1 MTFAGPAQPEPEYN
15 RKTPASGP
23 TVLRIVLGGQ
33 LRRLREEAGLSRAQA
48 GDLIRGSESKIS
60 RLELGKVS
68 FKARDVA
75 DLLDAYG
82 VTGERRQTLLE
93 LVEQANRPGWWHQY
107 GDVLPQWFETY
118 LGLEQDAARIREYQ
132 LQFVPALLQTA
143 DYARAAIR
151 LGHPS
156 ADERELQRRVEL
168 RMRRREL
175 LTRPDPPHLWVVMDE
190 AVLVRPVGGRA
201 VMRAQLR
208 HLAEICSMPTVTVQV
223 VPFSAGG
230 HAAAGGAFTLLRF
243 AEPGVPDIVYLEQLT
258 GALYIDKPA
267 EVERY
272 QKVMDRLCVDAEP
285 DRRTP
290 DIIADVLRRM

>member
-82 VTGERRQTLLE
+82 MTGERRQTLLE

>member
-175 LTRPDPPHLWVVMDE
+175 LTRPAPPHLWVVMDE

>member
-1 MTFAGPAQPEPEYN
+1 MTFAGPARPEPEYN

-208 HLAEICSMPTVTVQV
+208 HLAEICAMPTVTVQV

>member
-151 LGHPS
+151 LGHPA